1 MALFLSGLMLEVANV
16 DPPSGGIS
24 PLAWTIILCLSTVI
38 TVSIPAL
45 WKQNRQMYRD
55 LKECNE
61 RSNQKE
67 DEVLGLL
74 KVVRVQ
80 METSKGGK
88 QT

>member
-1 MALFLSGLMLEVANV
+1 MSFLAFEVARV

-24 PLAWTIILCLSTVI
+24 PLAWTLIVALATVI
-38 TVSIPAL
+38 SVAIPAL
-45 WKQNRQMYRD
+45 WKHNRQLYRD

-67 DEVLGLL
+67 DEVLGLM

-80 METSKGGK
+80 MEVAKGGRAK
-88 QT
+88 